1 MKPLD
6 RRRVPR
12 TNRRNFLRGA
22 AGVSIALP
30 FLEGLPERSAW
41 AIDEEPVFSL
51 FICAACGVLGPK
63 FFPDQPGALSAAS
76 LADAGKATSELAR
89 HAQNLLF
96 LSGIDLWPD
105 NQHNGDS
112 HATGSSE
119 VLTASTPTG
128 SGSSAMAS
136 GPSADVVIASHV
148 QPGTDP
154 LTLYA
159 GNLRNGYIAER
170 LSFTNEGTVRKA
182 TDNPYVLYSQLVGLA
197 SPGGGMDPNGER
209 AARLLLESR
218 KSVHDLVRGELTTL
232 LSHPRLSSADH
243 QRLQQHFDAIR
254 EIELTMDGMGDDA
267 LDACTTMGLDTDKL
281 ESLMSGYHYTPSGSV
296 EELGRLHMSLVALA
310 FACNFNRT
318 ATIQWGDGTDHS
330 IYDVPSNDRA
340 WKFHYISHR
349 TQSDGAVGDDP
360 LAEQAHGEI
369 DHVRMASLAAGLDHF
384 AARGLQDRC
393 LVMWTNHIAD
403 GPSHSFQNV
412 PVVIWG
418 SGGHL
423 LKQAEYVALDHV
435 TNNRLL
441 TTLVNASIRDTGT
454 SVAGFGDAPN
464 SDPVPGILG

>member
-6 RRRVPR
+6 RLRLPR
-12 TNRRNFLRGA
+12 ANRRNFLRGA

-41 AIDEEPVFSL
+41 AVGEEPVFSL
-51 FICAACGVLGPK
+51 FICTACGVLGPK
-63 FFPDQPGALSAAS
+63 FFPETPGALSEAS
-76 LADAGKATSELAR
+76 LAASDKATSELAR

-105 NQHNGDS
+105 NPHTGDS

-128 SGSSAMAS
+128 SGNLAVAS
-136 GPSADVVIASHV
+136 GPSADVVIAAHV

-170 LSFTNEGTVRKA
+170 LSFTDEGKVRKA

-197 SPGGGMDPNGER
+197 GPSGGMDPNGER

-232 LSHPRLSSADH
+232 LAHPRLSSADH
-243 QRLQQHFDAIR
+243 QRLQQHFDAVR
-254 EIELTMDGMGDDA
+254 EIEITMDGMGDDA
-267 LDACTTMGLDTDKL
+267 LAACTSMGLDTDKL
-281 ESLMSGYHYTPSGSV
+281 ESLMGGYHYMANGSV

-310 FACNFNRT
+310 FACNYNRT

-330 IYDVPSNDRA
+330 IYDVPSNDRG
-340 WKFHYISHR
+340 WNLHYISHR

-369 DHVRMASLAAGLDHF
+369 DHVRLASFAAGLDHF

-423 LKQAEYVALDHV
+423 LKQAEFIALDHV

-454 SVAGFGDAPN
+454 SIAGIGDGPSSA
-464 SDPVPGILG
+464 SVPGILA

>member
-1 MKPLD
+1 VRL
-6 RRRVPR
+6 PR
-12 TNRRNFLRGA
+12 ANRRNFLRGA

-63 FFPDQPGALSAAS
+63 FFPDQPGALSESS
-76 LADAGKATSELAR
+76 LAEAGKATSELAR
-89 HAQNLLF
+89 HAKNLLF
-96 LSGIDLWPD
+96 LSGVDLWPD
-105 NQHNGDS
+105 NEHLGDS
-112 HATGSSE
+112 HATGSCE
-119 VLTASTPTG
+119 VLTARKPTG
-128 SGSSAMAS
+128 SGSSATAS
-136 GPSADVVIASHV
+136 GPSADVVIASRV
-148 QPGTDP
+148 QPGTEP

-170 LSFTNEGTVRKA
+170 LSFTEDGKVRPA
-182 TDNPYVLYSQLVGLA
+182 SDNPYVLYSQLVGLA
-197 SPGGGMDPNGER
+197 SPGGGMAPDGER

-218 KSVHDLVRGELTTL
+218 KSVHDLVRGELATL
-232 LSHPRLSSADH
+232 LSHPRLSSTDH
-243 QRLQQHFDAIR
+243 QRLQQHFNAIR
-254 EIELTMDGMGDDA
+254 ELEVTMDGMGDDA
-267 LDACTTMGLDTDKL
+267 LEACSSMGLDTDKL
-281 ESLMSGYHYTPSGSV
+281 EALMGGYHYSPNGSV

-330 IYDVPSNDRA
+330 IYDVPSNARG
-340 WKFHYISHR
+340 WNLHFISHR

-369 DHVRMASLAAGLDHF
+369 DHVRMASFAAGLDHF
-384 AARGLQDRC
+384 AARGLQDRSV
-393 LVMWTNHIAD
+393 VMWTNHIAD
-403 GPSHSFQNV
+403 GPSHSFQDV

-454 SVAGFGDAPN
+454 SIAGFGDAPN
-464 SDPVPGILG
+464 FDPVPGILS